1 MDRTCFLGFRKTS
14 ISRVFSSFF
23 EKTSYIC
30 DTVLLFEMKTSFLA
44 IYSDFQKGTS
54 PLTQMKKNP
63 CLSEISLGTFVLI
76 NHSSRIVY
84 ITLHT
89 QSPVCRIFFPGNIAG
104 HIYGEI
110 SNYEYV
116 FQFPLLVV
124 ATFYGNPMPPLLKAG
139 SPKQRMSLSIN
150 HLPVC
155 AHFTPSK

>member
-1 MDRTCFLGFRKTS
+1 MGRTCFLDFRKLQFPEYS
-14 ISRVFSSFF
+14 LLFRKDQLHLLHNSSFR
-23 EKTSYIC
+23 K
-30 DTVLLFEMKTSFLA
+30 KTSFLT

-54 PLTQMKKNP
+54 PLTQMKKNLLIGDQP
-63 CLSEISLGTFVLI
+63 RYLVLI

-89 QSPVCRIFFPGNIAG
+89 PITSMQNFFFPGNIAR

-110 SNYEYV
+110 SNYEYI

-124 ATFYGNPMPPLLKAG
+124 TAFYGNPCTPLLKAG